1 MDKTIKNGNYTPID
15 PKILI
20 GKWVR
25 VTGGPKKGQM
35 AIVKEVL
42 KNGDIITE

>member
-1 MDKTIKNGNYTPID
+1 MDKKVKNGNFTPIEQN
-15 PKILI
+15 ILV
-20 GKWVR
+20 GKWVKILS
-25 VTGGPKKGQM
+25 GPKKGQM